1 MPAHPGGTRKI
12 WTVSELNRAA
22 GELLE
27 EAFPRVWVEGEISNW
42 KVYGSGHAYFSL
54 KDDGGQIA
62 AVLFRA
68 AAKNFR
74 FEPRDG
80 LAALAAGRVS
90 LYGQR
95 GQYQLIVDELEPRG
109 KGALQLAFEQ
119 LKEKLQKE
127 GLFDAARKRPLPA
140 LPRTVGVVTS
150 PTGAVIRDII
160 TVLGRRFAG
169 VRVLLNPVR
178 VQGEGAGAEI
188 AAAITSLPGG
198 AMSTCSSSGAAAVR
212 WRTSGLST
220 RRWSRGRSPHP
231 PSRSSRRW
239 GTRRTSRSRI
249 SSPTCARRRRR
260 PPRNWSSRARTPSRP
275 GITTLGRQ
283 MRAAFGARL
292 QRARHRL
299 DSLAVHRMISDGRRR
314 LRDLAQEVDGLEG
327 ALQRAGAEKGAARRR
342 SLERLGAALA
352 HLSPRARWA
361 VLGGRLVNA
370 GARLEAAQGR
380 SIATRRNRVAVLA
393 GTLDALSPLGVLGR
407 GYSICR
413 RLPGLRDRQGCRHGA
428 GGRRD
433 RGPAAPGPL
442 VVYREGSIVRALEVG
457 VLADHAPGAVKYQQ
471 AGGTKTWRK
480 GRHRS
485 APRRRH
491 SRRRSRGWKRSCANS
506 RRPTC
511 PSSARSPSSR
521 RGCGFRA
528 CSTSGSTRRSAR
540 SRS

>member
-1 MPAHPGGTRKI
+1 MPAHPGGTRRI

-119 LKEKLQKE
+119 LKEKLQQE

-160 TVLGRRFAG
+160 TVLGRRFAN

-188 AAAITSLPGG
+188 AAAIAELAGRGDVDVLIVGRGG
-198 AMSTCSSSGAAAVR
+198 GSMEDLWAFNEEVVARAIAASAVPVISAVGHETDFTIADFVADLRAPTPSAAAELVVQ
-212 WRTSGLST
+212 SKDGLE
-220 RRWSRGRSPHP
+220 
-231 PSRSSRRW
+231 
-239 GTRRTSRSRI
+239 
-249 SSPTCARRRRR
+249 AQV
-260 PPRNWSSRARTPSRP
+260 A
-275 GITTLGRQ
+275 TLERQ
-283 MRAAFGARL
+283 MRAAFAARL

-299 DSLAVHRMISDGRRR
+299 DALAVHRMISDGRRR

-327 ALQRAGAEKGAARRR
+327 ALQRAGAEKSAARRR
-342 SLERLGAALA
+342 SLERLGDALA

-361 VLGGRLVNA
+361 VLGARLANA
-370 GARLEAAQGR
+370 GARLEAAAGR
-380 SIATRRNRVAVLA
+380 SLSARRSRVAVLA

-413 RLPGLRDRQGCRHGA
+413 RLPGLEIVKDAATVPA
-428 GGRRD
+428 GGEVEVLLH
-433 RGPAAPGPL
+433 RGRL
-442 VVYREGSIVRALEVG
+442 WCT
-457 VLADHAPGAVKYQQ
+457 VKE
-471 AGGTKTWRK
+471 
-480 GRHRS
+480 
-485 APRRRH
+485 
-491 SRRRSRGWKRSCANS
+491 
-506 RRPTC
+506 
-511 PSSARSPSSR
+511 R
-521 RGCGFRA
+521 RGGLSRTAQA
-528 CSTSGSTRRSAR
+528 C
-540 SRS
+540 

>member
-1 MPAHPGGTRKI
+1 MPAHPGGTRRI

-140 LPRTVGVVTS
+140 LPRAVGVVTS

-160 TVLGRRFAG
+160 TVLGRRFAN

-188 AAAITSLPGG
+188 AAAITELAGRGDVDVLIVGRGG
-198 AMSTCSSSGAAAVR
+198 GSMEDLWAFNEEVVARAIAASAVPVISAVGHETDFTIADFVADLRAPTPSAAAELVVDSKEALVAR
-212 WRTSGLST
+212 VTALERQA
-220 RRWSRGRSPHP
+220 RSA
-231 PSRSSRRW
+231 
-239 GTRRTSRSRI
+239 
-249 SSPTCARRRRR
+249 C
-260 PPRNWSSRARTPSRP
+260 
-275 GITTLGRQ
+275 
-283 MRAAFGARL
+283 GARL

-299 DSLAVHRMISDGRRR
+299 DALAVHRMISDGRRR
-314 LRDLAQEVDGLEG
+314 LRDLAQEVDGLAG
-327 ALQRAGAEKGAARRR
+327 ALHRAGAEKSAARRR
-342 SLERLGAALA
+342 SLERLGVALT
-352 HLSPRARWA
+352 HRSPRARWA
-361 VLGGRLVNA
+361 MLGGRLA
-370 GARLEAAQGR
+370 HACARLESAEGRAVAAH
-380 SIATRRNRVAVLA
+380 RNRVAVLT

-413 RLPGLRDRQGCRHGA
+413 RLPGLEIVKDAATVSAGA
-428 GGRRD
+428 EVEVLLHRGR
-433 RGPAAPGPL
+433 L
-442 VVYREGSIVRALEVG
+442 WCT
-457 VLADHAPGAVKYQQ
+457 VK
-471 AGGTKTWRK
+471 
-480 GRHRS
+480 H
-485 APRRRH
+485 
-491 SRRRSRGWKRSCANS
+491 
-506 RRPTC
+506 
-511 PSSARSPSSR
+511 
-521 RGCGFRA
+521 
-528 CSTSGSTRRSAR
+528 
-540 SRS
+540 